1 MNIAQEAKW
10 ILTFLFGSGVV
21 SAVNFDF
28 VLMYNLHIVLISTAF
43 TSIMSLIAI
52 KRVKTVE
59 CSFREMLLLQEK
71 QRLKATVATTF
82 NEFKNLE
89 KIDFQSSAKYIYEL
103 EEQRKKLGVNSFTE
117 EKLKILINKIDLRSK
132 DA

>member
-21 SAVNFDF
+21 SAINFNF
-28 VLMYNLHIVLISTAF
+28 IVLYNLHIVLIGMAF
-43 TSIMSLIAI
+43 TSIVSLVTIR
-52 KRVKTVE
+52 RVKSVE
-59 CSFREMLLLQEK
+59 SSFKDMLLAQEK
-71 QRLKATVATTF
+71 QQLKATVATTF

-103 EEQRKKLGVNSFTE
+103 EEERKKLGVNSFTE
-117 EKLKILINKIDLRSK
+117 EKLKILINKIDLRNK